1 MSSLINNAMSGLNA
15 AQAAL
20 NTASNNISSY
30 NVAGYTRQ
38 TTIMTQA
45 NSTLGAGGWVGNGVY
60 VSGVQREYDAFITN
74 QLRAAQTQSSG
85 LTARYEQMS
94 KSTIC
99 SPPVPLRWQHR
110 CRISSPACK
119 RW

>member
-38 TTIMTQA
+38 TTIMAQA
-45 NSTLGAGGWVGNGVY
+45 KI
-60 VSGVQREYDAFITN
+60 R
-74 QLRAAQTQSSG
+74 
-85 LTARYEQMS
+85 
-94 KSTIC
+94 STIT
-99 SPPVPLRWQHR
+99 LNK
-110 CRISSPACK
+110 SPA
-119 RW
+119 